1 MKADPIL
8 EELWRV
14 KDELS
19 RQMTADPEGYF
30 ARQEQRMK
38 AEEAA
43 GRKFIHSADELRR
56 YTQQHEV
63 ATHPLVLREDAPKYG
78 AAKPGARKKP

>member
-1 MKADPIL
+1 MKTDPIL

-19 RQMTADPEGYF
+19 RQLTADPDGYF

-38 AEEAA
+38 EDEKA
-43 GRKFIHSADELRR
+43 GRTFIRSADELSR
-56 YTQQHEV
+56 YVQAHET
-63 ATHPLVLREDAPKYG
+63 APLVARESAPNYG
-78 AAKPGARKKP
+78 RKKPDAGKM

>member
-19 RQMTADPEGYF
+19 RQMAADPEGYF
-30 ARQEQRMK
+30 ARQEQRMQ
-38 AEEAA
+38 AEAAA
-43 GRKFIHSADELRR
+43 GRKFIRSADELRC
-56 YTQQHEV
+56 YAQQHEV
-63 ATHPLVLREDAPKYG
+63 ATQQLVLRENTPKYG
-78 AAKPGARKKP
+78 AAKSVARKKP

>member
-38 AEEAA
+38 EDEKA
-43 GRKFIHSADELRR
+43 GRIFIRSADEPLH
-56 YTQQHEV
+56 YAQQHETAHQPIV
-63 ATHPLVLREDAPKYG
+63 ARETSPNYG
-78 AAKPGARKKP
+78 GTKLDARKKS